1 MDKIILSADEK
12 FSIAAYLKGSKVP
25 AGLKPLPSF
34 TLENSPKTPFALYA
48 ADDVPVIYYAPK
60 QGLFGG
66 ATLSKEA
73 SLNEELKTKLH
84 TLMVQYNL
92 EGKDLYAFIGPSLTF
107 SHVPVERKVLE
118 DLMERGYRA
127 AAKRCDGVDFF
138 DVPMMNVIQL
148 RGLGLPFDH
157 ILIDAHDTF
166 ECADILYSQL
176 RGDKEKN
183 PIVIELL

>member
-1 MDKIILSADEK
+1 MDKIILSADK
-12 FSIAAYLKGSKVP
+12 HFSAEAYLKGAKLPS
-25 AGLKPLPSF
+25 GLKALPRF
-34 TLENSPKTPFALYA
+34 TFENVAKTPFVLYA
-48 ADDVPVIYYAPK
+48 ADEVPLLYYVPK
-60 QGLFGG
+60 LGLFGG
-66 ATLSKEA
+66 AALSQENA
-73 SLNEELKTKLH
+73 LDEEVKTKLH

-118 DLMERGYRA
+118 SLMERGCRA

-148 RGLGLPFDH
+148 RSLGIPFDH

-166 ECADILYSQL
+166 ECADILYSAL

-183 PIVIELL
+183 PIVLELL